1 MIARRHG
8 PLTHPS
14 QPSPL
19 LNVLQ
24 HASPLSLLQSP
35 TIPFPLYIFLQR
47 LSDRSSWLFVAH
59 QNTTRDRGRRDVMCE
74 QEGVWSY
81 LPLFLQM
88 LRDGSARSGAE
99 VGDRFDKLLRV
110 SESSQVGS
118 FVIHWLL
125 YPTAAVAVCCL
136 FVVHVCPCLRENSSP
151 LSRVNLKS

>member
-1 MIARRHG
+1 MLHRSRFSG
-8 PLTHPS
+8 
-14 QPSPL
+14 L
-19 LNVLQ
+19 LQYLSRSTYFYN
-24 HASPLSLLQSP
+24 ASPIVPHAFLSL
-35 TIPFPLYIFLQR
+35 TKI
-47 LSDRSSWLFVAH
+47 

-118 FVIHWLL
+118 VVIHWLL
-125 YPTAAVAVCCL
+125 YPTAAVAVFIC
-136 FVVHVCPCLRENSSP
+136 CPCVSMFARKQLP
-151 LSRVNLKS
+151 ALSRTLKIVNNLTHRG